1 MRKIFAVIACVCMT
15 AAAGAEEIRVAA
27 AISMKEALTD
37 AAEAY
42 QKAGGDEVQFAF
54 GSSGALSA
62 QVRNSRNI
70 DLFVSAAEQQMDDL
84 QADKLIDAK
93 SRRDIAANALVLV
106 VPAGAAFVPTQF
118 TQLADPGCRRIAIG
132 ERRTV
137 PAGAYAITLLT
148 NLKLAEAVRGKLVYG
163 ENVRQVLTY
172 VERGE
177 VDAGIVYATD
187 AKESGGQ
194 VKVAVTA
201 DAKDC
206 PRVEYPAA
214 VVAGSDHAAGAQEF
228 LDFLSSEAGQKILA
242 ARGFQPPAPE
252 RKP

>member
-1 MRKIFAVIACVCMT
+1 MRRLFAVMLCLCIT

-42 QKAGGDEVQFAF
+42 KKTGGDEVQFAF
-54 GSSGALSA
+54 GASGALVA
-62 QVRNSRNI
+62 QIRNSRNI
-70 DLFVSAAEQQMDDL
+70 DLFVSAAEKQMDDL
-84 QADKLIDAK
+84 DAANLIDTK

-106 VPAGAAFVPTQF
+106 VPVGATFVPTQF
-118 TQLADPGCRRIAIG
+118 SQLADPACKKIAIG

-148 NLKLAEAVRGKLVYG
+148 NLKLADAVKGKLVYG
-163 ENVRQVLTY
+163 DNVRQVLTY

-187 AKESGGQ
+187 AMESGGQ
-194 VKVAVTA
+194 VKVALTA

-206 PRVEYPAA
+206 PRIEYPAA
-214 VVAGSDHAAGAQEF
+214 VVAGSAHAAGAQKF

-242 ARGFQPPAPE
+242 ARGFQVPAPE
-252 RKP
+252 KKP